1 MKIIYH
7 DPEGDIVYTRIAR
20 VEFSP
25 EVDIKLNSLPVD
37 VLTVD
42 IITPDTLERGW
53 LVSLKND
60 VDTLFAKFK
69 ITKVQR
75 INKDTLR
82 VEAVSPLWLMDWWT
96 VGAERI
102 QTTAGA
108 AVNDLFN
115 GLPKS
120 GYLSIIPYT
129 LPSALASIQI
139 NGFAPEQTARE
150 RLLWLCLAMGAWVQ
164 QSFCNGL
171 VFHALPDFSG
181 HDLTQGTLLPY
192 KKTYWKPETQLGDPV
207 HAVYVELIGTIS
219 TTESPNKESGTD
231 EGGTTYYWD
240 YITHG
245 YVNPDE
251 DAPGGSEV
259 KISGVSLLN
268 NEYQQ
273 STFSLI
279 GALYQNRME
288 VIAEIIDNGDVQPG
302 DVVRVYADEDLI
314 YCGVVQQCTFTF
326 GQQAKARL
334 TVNAYPDELPI
345 QIVRVT
351 FTADDVPLGQETE
364 VYPEGDTW
372 EVDAPTI
379 DGYTP
384 NTPSVSGSTG
394 GNYSI
399 DYTKIPLKY
408 IVAYNGSFTKYLEGK
423 NISYAHLLVLGYQ
436 SERSAATQIPWTN
449 GGQWLDGKIPFEALT
464 LPVEKAV
471 YDPTTPSQD
480 YPGASIQTIPVQ
492 YIDESGT
499 TFEDTFN
506 VIVWE
511 NKPVTLQ
518 IVSLPD
524 KLNYL
529 DGEDIQYDGL
539 VVRALLPTGM
549 PWEDDEHPGGIIPI
563 SELILPEE
571 ADIDE
576 VKDTHYTSED
586 GNINAI
592 ELADS
597 IVYDQF
603 NGDGYW
609 RTEQIGTS
617 LNNKYDSTCFMGT
630 NQELNGGG
638 RFLATIF
645 NDTIY
650 ALGKTKVQMIRQVVK
665 RAYAGGFYYYG
676 NFNSKA
682 VSPDGFIAQIN
693 DYLDISAPTIIPE
706 STANPEGLT
715 LESLINLGGEQ
726 TIPVK
731 WVRPQDEQELS
742 ASFDITV
749 TEYINPHD

>member
-7 DPEGDIVYTRIAR
+7 DPEGDVTYTRIAR
-20 VEFSP
+20 VDFSP

-37 VLTVD
+37 TFTAD

-53 LVSLKND
+53 LISLKND

-108 AVNDLFN
+108 AVYDLFN

-129 LPSALASIQI
+129 LPNELANINI

-171 VFHALPDFSG
+171 VFHALPNFSN
-181 HDLTQGTLLPY
+181 HDLTQGTLIPY
-192 KKTYWKPETQLGDPV
+192 KRTYWKPSTQLGDPV
-207 HAVYVELIGTIS
+207 YVVWVELVGNIS
-219 TTESPNKESGTD
+219 TDETTGTQSGTD
-231 EGGTTYYWD
+231 ENGTTYYWNL
-240 YITHG
+240 ITHG
-245 YVNPDE
+245 YTNPDE
-251 DAPGGSEV
+251 NAPGGSEV

-273 STFSLI
+273 PTFSLI

-288 VIAEIIDNGDVQPG
+288 VSAEVINNGDIQPG
-302 DVVRVYADEDLI
+302 DVVRVYTDEDLI

-345 QIVRVT
+345 QIVRVS
-351 FTADDVPLGQETE
+351 FTSGDVPLGQATE

-384 NTPSVSGSTG
+384 NTPSITGSTG

-408 IVAYNGSFTKYLEGK
+408 IWAINGSFTQYLEGK
-423 NISYAHLLVLGYQ
+423 NISYANLLVLGYQ
-436 SERSAATQIPWTN
+436 TEKTAAIQVKWTN
-449 GGQWLDGKIPFEALT
+449 GGQWPDGKIPFEALT

-471 YDPTTPSQD
+471 YDPTTPSQE

-492 YIDESGT
+492 YVDDEGT

-506 VIVWE
+506 VLVWE
-511 NKPVTLQ
+511 NKPVALQ
-518 IVSLPD
+518 IISPPT
-524 KLNYL
+524 KLDYH
-529 DGEDIQYDGL
+529 DGETIEYNGL
-539 VVRALLPTGM
+539 VVRALLPTGQ
-549 PWEDDEHPGGIIPI
+549 PWEDEYHPGGIIPI
-563 SELILPEE
+563 AELTLTETE
-571 ADIDE
+571 ADIE
-576 VKDTHYTSED
+576 KTSEEKRKVCSDFGQGKWPQPISCVTGELRNTSSPYSLIQYD
-586 GNINAI
+586 GCIAVLVGDDNNYVDVRLCCTDTPGTRAYFDPGTGTYPWYFDVSYTYTHNGKTVYYTGGSSGLTHDIIPGVNRRYTETIDGGLSTAQAAWTLVYG
-592 ELADS
+592 ES
-597 IVYDQF
+597 VYDEGQQVIPIS
-603 NGDGYW
+603 W
-609 RTEQIGTS
+609 RYSDDVVLTTS
-617 LNNKYDSTCFMGT
+617 F
-630 NQELNGGG
+630 E
-638 RFLATIF
+638 
-645 NDTIY
+645 
-650 ALGKTKVQMIRQVVK
+650 
-665 RAYAGGFYYYG
+665 
-676 NFNSKA
+676 
-682 VSPDGFIAQIN
+682 
-693 DYLDISAPTIIPE
+693 
-706 STANPEGLT
+706 
-715 LESLINLGGEQ
+715 
-726 TIPVK
+726 
-731 WVRPQDEQELS
+731 
-742 ASFDITV
+742 ITV
-749 TEYINPHD
+749 SGQEGTV

>member
-1 MKIIYH
+1 VKIIYH
-7 DPEGDIVYTRIAR
+7 DPEGDVTYTRIAR
-20 VEFSP
+20 VDFSP

-37 VLTVD
+37 MLTVD
-42 IITPDTLERGW
+42 IITQDTLERGW
-53 LVSLKND
+53 LISLKND

-82 VEAVSPLWLMDWWT
+82 VEAQSPLGLLDWWT

-102 QTTAGA
+102 NTTAGA
-108 AVNDLFN
+108 AVYDLFS

-120 GYLSIIPYT
+120 GYFSIVPYT
-129 LPSALASIQI
+129 LPTELASINI

-171 VFHALPDFSG
+171 VFHALPDFSN
-181 HDLTQGTLLPY
+181 HDLTQGALLPY
-192 KKTYWKPETQLGDPV
+192 KKTYWKPTTQLGDPV
-207 HAVYVELIGTIS
+207 YAVYVELVGTIS
-219 TTESPNKESGTD
+219 TTEAPNKESGTD

-273 STFSLI
+273 PTFSLI

-288 VIAEIIDNGDVQPG
+288 VTAEIIDNGDVQPG

-314 YCGVVQQCTFTF
+314 YCGVVRQCTFTF

-384 NTPSVSGSTG
+384 TTPSVSGSTG

-408 IVAYNGSFTKYLEGK
+408 IVAYNGSFTQYLEGK
-423 NISYAHLLVLGYQ
+423 DISYARLLVLGYQ
-436 SERSAATQIPWTN
+436 SERSAATQVPWTN

-464 LPVEKAV
+464 LPVKKAV
-471 YDPTTPSQD
+471 YDPTTPSQE

-518 IVSLPD
+518 IMSLPN
-524 KLNYL
+524 KLDYL

-563 SELILPEE
+563 SELTLPLETAE
-571 ADIDE
+571 ITGGDGITWSDE
-576 VKDTHYTSED
+576 NRT
-586 GNINAI
+586 INAI
-592 ELADS
+592 EVVCNIRGGWAWAP
-597 IVYDQF
+597 YYAYYG
-603 NGDGYW
+603 GDLG
-609 RTEQIGTS
+609 I
-617 LNNKYDSTCFMGT
+617 YDSGSTIGIT
-630 NQELNGGG
+630 GIETAGDTQGSA
-638 RFLATIF
+638 FLLT
-645 NDTIY
+645 
-650 ALGKTKVQMIRQVVK
+650 R
-665 RAYAGGFYYYG
+665 YG
-676 NFNSKA
+676 NYWYGMALTDQTSFSFGACVNGVWGLWTGDRRHTVPKNQFSSGFNHSA
-682 VSPDGFIAQIN
+682 HYG
-693 DYLDISAPTIIPE
+693 ISNVPE
-706 STANPEGLT
+706 STIDPTGVEDTDIAPTHGTLQVPVQWTYGELAT
-715 LESLINLGGEQ
+715 LE
-726 TIPVK
+726 
-731 WVRPQDEQELS
+731 
-742 ASFDITV
+742 ASFTIEVETAEV
-749 TEYINPHD
+749 TP

>member
-7 DPEGDIVYTRIAR
+7 DPEGDVTYTRIAR
-20 VEFSP
+20 VDFSP

-37 VLTVD
+37 TFTAD

-53 LVSLKND
+53 LISLKND

-108 AVNDLFN
+108 AVYDLFN

-129 LPSALASIQI
+129 LPTDLANINI

-171 VFHALPDFSG
+171 VFHALPNFSN
-181 HDLTQGTLLPY
+181 HDLTQGTLIPY
-192 KKTYWKPETQLGDPV
+192 KRTYWKPSTQLGDPV
-207 HAVYVELIGTIS
+207 YVVWVELVGNIS
-219 TTESPNKESGTD
+219 TDETTGTQSGTD
-231 EGGTTYYWD
+231 ENGTTYYWNL
-240 YITHG
+240 ITHG
-245 YVNPDE
+245 YTNPDE
-251 DAPGGSEV
+251 NAPGGSEV

-273 STFSLI
+273 PTFSLI

-288 VIAEIIDNGDVQPG
+288 VSAEVIDNGDIQPG
-302 DVVRVYADEDLI
+302 DVVRVYTDEDLI

-345 QIVRVT
+345 QIVRVS
-351 FTADDVPLGQETE
+351 FTSGDVPLGQETE

-384 NTPSVSGSTG
+384 TTPSITGSTG

-408 IVAYNGSFTKYLEGK
+408 IWAINGSFTQYLEGK
-423 NISYAHLLVLGYQ
+423 NISYANLLVLGYQ
-436 SERSAATQIPWTN
+436 TEKTAAIQVKWTN
-449 GGQWLDGKIPFEALT
+449 GGQWPDGRIPFEALT
-464 LPVEKAV
+464 LPVTKAV
-471 YDPTTPSQD
+471 YDPTTPSQE

-492 YIDESGT
+492 YIDNGGT
-499 TFEDTFN
+499 VFEDTFN
-506 VIVWE
+506 VVVYPSSPASIPASIRVITPPTKTTYE
-511 NKPVTLQ
+511 DGETIDFTGIEVKAYTEDGEEVESIPFEELIFPVTVADLDEAEADRWSDGSGVNAMLIAYTQKWFVDWRGQNVQVYTSQ
-518 IVSLPD
+518 ILGEYGGKPFMWGGNTGHSQPTTFFATNYNGTVYIWASTASQPMNGWVYNEGAAQYQYQMVSGTSATTGT
-524 KLNYL
+524 
-529 DGEDIQYDGL
+529 GEVIGAGL
-539 VVRALLPTGM
+539 Y
-549 PWEDDEHPGGIIPI
+549 DEH
-563 SELILPEE
+563 
-571 ADIDE
+571 
-576 VKDTHYTSED
+576 VK
-586 GNINAI
+586 N
-592 ELADS
+592 
-597 IVYDQF
+597 
-603 NGDGYW
+603 
-609 RTEQIGTS
+609 
-617 LNNKYDSTCFMGT
+617 
-630 NQELNGGG
+630 
-638 RFLATIF
+638 
-645 NDTIY
+645 
-650 ALGKTKVQMIRQVVK
+650 
-665 RAYAGGFYYYG
+665 
-676 NFNSKA
+676 
-682 VSPDGFIAQIN
+682 
-693 DYLDISAPTIIPE
+693 IPE
-706 STANPEGLT
+706 SAKMPNGTEEMHAEAAK
-715 LESLINLGGEQ
+715 Q
-726 TIPVK
+726 KIPVQ
-731 WVRPQDEQELS
+731 WVRQEDGKVLETYYE
-742 ASFDITV
+742 ITV
-749 TEYINPHD
+749 EGFTPE